1 METALILYTQA
12 DNTPYLVDLYEN
24 ENISLNYSFN
34 DIKDLKPRGNFS
46 RTFRIPF
53 TETNAKIFGFVQ
65 ENTFQFSGFN
75 PKRKINASI
84 TVDTIPIIDGYVQ
97 FKAAYT
103 SNGEVSDLEIVFFG
117 NVVDFFKTIGDADF
131 KNYIAGELTTDYPL
145 EVTYS
150 TFDTFDSN
158 IHFGL
163 TDRGNKWVGNSL
175 SDGRSIYYDP
185 NLSFD
190 TILQEI
196 AKPYDITPFVSARY
210 IFDKIFSLSG
220 FQFNEDDSTT
230 LAEQLDKMWI
240 PWTSEGNSMVMIGG
254 NGDQAVF
261 NVNSGVQDVEF
272 DSSDFT
278 LITLSDGSTIYSYPI
293 PALNVL
299 SDPGNNISGD
309 NIYTVPFSGLYTMS
323 AMVHVRNF
331 GGGAVSPFVFA
342 LNLAFLVTTPSGD
355 KFISAN
361 NLSNAVV
368 PLQGT
373 PLGYV
378 EFGLNGAYAT
388 LGETVD
394 TEYFLEFGSTV
405 ELILWYDDTM
415 NFAPIPANY
424 MKLLDNRPTPWG
436 NEPFSQNTNMQCI
449 SAQKGYGNLI
459 DWAVN
464 APVMKCSEFM
474 SSLFKMFN
482 LAVIPDD
489 VNQRLLTLK
498 PIQEYLGE
506 GSTKD
511 WSNKL
516 DISKD
521 ITLMSTADFQSQKNL
536 WTYKQSNDYLNNI
549 YNSQGDRVYGRLEL
563 VDPENDFATS
573 DYKVESLFFP
583 SPCALISNTD
593 FAIPKYI
600 NDSGT
605 YVAPGARILYK
616 TNDQMKVDIYDNET
630 NTFGAKFFY
639 LFNHYTSNIPTLADE
654 DLNFGQEISLQ
665 RIESQPW
672 KTLYARYW
680 NDYIADIYA
689 PDARILEGFFALEF
703 ADIYQFKYNDQ
714 IFIKDAYWRILEIS
728 DYVVGMQ
735 DSVKVKLIKIVSA
748 TPDCLLVPD
757 NVMNSNGTVP
767 FLDSNGDPAEA
778 TESCCKLY
786 GYLWVNDNCF
796 AKVPDGKERTL
807 QAGNDPKLTTRTPI
821 KVNNN
826 STLIST
832 PNNVINKSVIDTI
845 VYGTRNVVER
855 QVSNSLVGGTD
866 AKAINRGITIGS
878 GGDYAGEY
886 QSGIIQLTGRGD
898 FTNDT
903 TPITI
908 TNTGIYITMPDDC
921 VWYAKLM
928 LTVGQINLGID
939 GNGVVE
945 FNLHLATSAG
955 VLSIKDAIIVSE
967 NLETFSGRFE
977 FDIDISGLTFAPR
990 LLLKNDTYPQDNI
1003 FVAGQLIYN
1012 QFHYE

>member
-34 DIKDLKPRGNFS
+34 DIKDLTPRGNYS

-84 TVDTIPIIDGYVQ
+84 TVDTIPIIEGYVQ

-131 KNYIAGELTTDYPL
+131 KNYIASELQTDYPIEITFSTID
-145 EVTYS
+145 EVAAYT
-150 TFDTFDSN
+150 D
-158 IHFGL
+158 IQFGL

-185 NLSFD
+185 NLAYD
-190 TILQEI
+190 QILEEI
-196 AKPYDITPFVSARY
+196 VKPYELTPFVKSRY
-210 IFDKIFSLSG
+210 IFDKIFTLSG
-220 FQFNEDDSTT
+220 FQFNEANSTT

-240 PWTSEGNSMVMIGG
+240 PFTSEGNTMVMIGG
-254 NGDQAVF
+254 NGDQAVYK
-261 NVNSGVQDVEF
+261 VEGGIDDVGF
-272 DSSDFT
+272 DGTDFAPVT
-278 LITLSDGSTIYSYPI
+278 LADGTTIYSYTV
-293 PALNVL
+293 PAMSIVN
-299 SDPGNNISGD
+299 DPGTNVTGD
-309 NIYTVPFSGLYTMS
+309 NIYTAPFSGNYIINAVLS
-323 AMVHVRNF
+323 INQF
-331 GGGAVSPFVFA
+331 DLCIGGAV
-342 LNLAFLVTTPSGD
+342 LGFLRTTPSGD
-355 KFISAN
+355 KFITPVS
-361 NLSNAVV
+361 LSNTFTFGFFGQQTAAVS
-368 PLQGT
+368 
-373 PLGYV
+373 LGQTSTS
-378 EFGLNGAYAT
+378 EF
-388 LGETVD
+388 
-394 TEYFLEFGSTV
+394 FLEVGTTV
-405 ELILWYDDTM
+405 ELVLWGDFNITALPATALEFKDVSTEGT
-415 NFAPIPANY
+415 APF
-424 MKLLDNRPTPWG
+424 D
-436 NEPFSQNTNMQCI
+436 QNSNIECV
-449 SAQKGYGNLI
+449 SASKTYGNAI

-464 APVMKCSEFM
+464 APVMKCSEFI

-482 LAVIPDD
+482 LVVIPDD
-489 VNQRLLTLK
+489 INPRLLTLK
-498 PIQEYLGE
+498 PILEYLAE

-521 ITLMSTADFQSQKNL
+521 ITLTSTADYQAKKNL

-549 YNSQGDRVYGRLEL
+549 YNSQGNRVYGRLEL

-583 SPCALISNTD
+583 SPCALINNTD

-616 TNDQMKVDIYDNET
+616 TPDQMKVDIYDNET
-630 NTFGAKFFY
+630 NTFDSRFFY
-639 LFNHYTSNIPTLADE
+639 LFNHYTSNIPTIADE
-654 DLNFGQEISLQ
+654 DLNFGQEVSLQ

-714 IFIKDAYWRILEIS
+714 IFIKDAYWRILDIS

-735 DSVKVKLIKIVSA
+735 DTVKVKLIKMVSA
-748 TPDCLLVPD
+748 TPDCFLVPD
-757 NVMNSNGTVP
+757 TVMNSNGTVP
-767 FLDSNGDPAEA
+767 FLDGNGDPAAA
-778 TESCCKLY
+778 TEACCNLY

-796 AKVPDGKERTL
+796 AKVPDGKEKTL
-807 QAGNDPKLTTRTPI
+807 KAGNSNELLSPTPI
-821 KVNNN
+821 KVNDTT
-826 STLIST
+826 TLITT
-832 PNNVINKSVIDTI
+832 PNNTIDRSVLNTM
-845 VYGTRNVVER
+845 VYGERNTVER

-878 GGDYAGEY
+878 GGSYRGEY
-886 QSGIIQLTGRGD
+886 QSGVIQLIGSGD

-903 TPITI
+903 TPITL
-908 TNTGIYITMPDDC
+908 TNSGTYITMPDDA

-945 FNLHLATSAG
+945 FNLHLASSAG
-955 VLSIKDAIIVSE
+955 VLSVKDAIIVSE
-967 NLETFSGRFE
+967 NLETFSGNFQ
-977 FDIDISGLTFAPR
+977 FDVDIIGLTFAPR

-1003 FVAGQLIYN
+1003 FVGGQLIYN
-1012 QFHYE
+1012 QYHYE

>member
-34 DIKDLKPRGNFS
+34 DIKDLTPRGNYS

-53 TETNAKIFGFVQ
+53 TETNAKIFGFIQ

-103 SNGEVSDLEIVFFG
+103 TNGEVTDLEIVFFG

-131 KNYIAGELTTDYPL
+131 KNYIAGELTTDYPID
-145 EVTYS
+145 VTFS
-150 TFDTFDSN
+150 SIDTVAAYTD
-158 IHFGL
+158 IQFGL

-175 SDGRSIYYDP
+175 SDGRSIYVNP
-185 NLSFD
+185 FD
-190 TILQEI
+190 TSEAILAEI
-196 AKPYDITPFVSARY
+196 VKPFELTPFVLARY
-210 IFDKIFSLSG
+210 IFDKIFTLSG
-220 FQFNEDDSTT
+220 FQFNEANSTT
-230 LAEQLDKMWI
+230 LADQLDKMWI
-240 PWTSEGNSMVMIGG
+240 PWTSEGNTMVMIGG
-254 NGDQAVF
+254 NGDQAVYKVEGGID
-261 NVNSGVQDVEF
+261 NVGF
-272 DSSDFT
+272 
-278 LITLSDGSTIYSYPI
+278 DGSNFAPVTLADGTTIYSYTV
-293 PALNVL
+293 PAMTVIN
-299 SDPGNNISGD
+299 DPGSNVSGA
-309 NIYTVPFSGLYTMS
+309 NIYTAPFSGNYIINSVLSINTTL
-323 AMVHVRNF
+323 
-331 GGGAVSPFVFA
+331 GGIP
-342 LNLAFLVTTPSGD
+342 NLGLGFIVTTPIGD
-355 KFISAN
+355 KFITPVT
-361 NLSNAVV
+361 LSNIYIFSSSGNRAAAVS
-368 PLQGT
+368 
-373 PLGYV
+373 
-378 EFGLNGAYAT
+378 
-388 LGETVD
+388 LGETTTD
-394 TEYFLEFGSTV
+394 SYFLEVGATV
-405 ELILWYDDTM
+405 ELVLWCEVADITSV
-415 NFAPIPANY
+415 PAGVLVFKDLSTY
-424 MKLLDNRPTPWG
+424 GSPPY
-436 NEPFSQNTNMQCI
+436 NENSNITCI
-449 SAQKGYGNLI
+449 EASKTYGNAI

-464 APVMKCSEFM
+464 APIMKCSEFI

-482 LAVIPDD
+482 LVVIPDD
-489 VNQRLLTLK
+489 VNPKLLTLK

-521 ITLMSTADFQSQKNL
+521 ITITSTADYQAKKNL
-536 WTYKQSNDYLNNI
+536 WTYKASNDYLNNI
-549 YNSQGDRVYGRLEL
+549 YNSQGDRIYGRLEL
-563 VDPENDFATS
+563 VDPENDFATN

-583 SPCALISNTD
+583 SPCALINNTD
-593 FAIPKYI
+593 LAIPKYI
-600 NDSGT
+600 NDAGS

-616 TNDQMKVDIYDNET
+616 TADQIKIDIYDNET
-630 NTFGAKFFY
+630 GNFVSRFFP

-654 DLNFGQEISLQ
+654 DLNFGQEVSLQ

-689 PDARILEGFFALEF
+689 PDARIIEAYFALEF

-735 DSVKVKLIKIVSA
+735 DSVKVKLIKVVSA
-748 TPDCLLVPD
+748 QPDCLLIPD
-757 NVMNSNGTVP
+757 SVINANGTVP
-767 FLDSNGDPAEA
+767 FLDGDGNPAEA
-778 TESCCKLY
+778 TESCCNFY
-786 GYLWVNDNCF
+786 GYLWVGGNCF
-796 AKVPDGKERTL
+796 AKVPDGKEKTL
-807 QAGNDPKLTTRTPI
+807 KAGNSNELLLPNPV
-821 KVNNN
+821 KVTDAT
-826 STLIST
+826 TLIAT
-832 PNNVINKSVIDTI
+832 PNNNIDKSVLNSVI
-845 VYGTRNVVER
+845 YGENNVVTR
-855 QVSNSLVGGTD
+855 SVSNSLVGGTY
-866 AKAINRGITIGS
+866 AKAINRGVTIGS
-878 GGDYAGEY
+878 GGTYAGQY
-886 QSGIIQLTGRGD
+886 QSGIIQLNGSGD

-903 TPITI
+903 TPITL
-908 TNTGIYITMPDDC
+908 TNSSAYITMPDDS

-967 NLETFSGRFE
+967 NLETFSGNFQ

-1003 FVAGQLIYN
+1003 FVGGQLIYN
-1012 QFHYE
+1012 QYHYE

>member
-145 EVTYS
+145 DVTYS

-158 IHFGL
+158 IQFGL

-196 AKPYDITPFVSARY
+196 VKPYDITPFVSARY

-220 FQFNEDDSTT
+220 FQFNEAASTT
-230 LAEQLDKMWI
+230 LVDQLDKMWI
-240 PWTSEGNSMVMIGG
+240 PWTSEGNTLVMIGG
-254 NGDQAVF
+254 NGDQAVYRVEGGID
-261 NVNSGVQDVEF
+261 NVGF
-272 DSSDFT
+272 DGTDFAPVT
-278 LITLSDGSTIYSYPI
+278 LADGSTIYSYTV
-293 PALNVL
+293 PAMNVIN
-299 SDPGNNISGD
+299 DPGGNVTGS
-309 NIYTVPFSGLYTMS
+309 NIYTAPFSGLYTIN
-323 AMVHVRNF
+323 AVLNVNKFNF
-331 GGGAVSPFVFA
+331 VIPGAV
-342 LNLAFLVTTPSGD
+342 LGFLTTTLSGD
-355 KFISAN
+355 KFI
-361 NLSNAVV
+361 
-368 PLQGT
+368 T
-373 PLGYV
+373 PLSLGNFMN
-378 EFGLNGAYAT
+378 FGGASNTTGAVS
-388 LGETVD
+388 LGPTQTDSV
-394 TEYFLEFGSTV
+394 FLQAGTTV
-405 ELILWYDDTM
+405 ELVLWGDITVT
-415 NFAPIPANY
+415 AIPANALRFRDVSTY
-424 MKLLDNRPTPWG
+424 GT
-436 NEPFSQNTNMQCI
+436 EPFNQNSNIECI
-449 SAQKGYGNLI
+449 SAQKGYGNAI

-521 ITLMSTADFQSQKNL
+521 ITLMSTADFQAQKNL

-563 VDPENDFATS
+563 VDPENDFATD

-593 FAIPKYI
+593 FAIPKYT

-630 NTFGAKFFY
+630 NTFGSKFFY
-639 LFNHYTSNIPTLADE
+639 LFNHYTSNIPTISDE
-654 DLNFGQEISLQ
+654 DLNFGQEVSLH
-665 RIESQPW
+665 RIQSQPW
-672 KTLYARYW
+672 KTLYARFW
-680 NDYIADIYA
+680 NDYISDIYA

-757 NVMNSNGTVP
+757 SVMNSNGTVP
-767 FLDSNGDPAEA
+767 FLDANGDPAEA

-796 AKVPDGKERTL
+796 AKVPDGKEKPL
-807 QAGNDPKLTTRTPI
+807 KAGNAPELLTQTPI
-821 KVNNN
+821 KVNDVT
-826 STLIST
+826 TLITT
-832 PNNVINKSVIDTI
+832 PNNTIDRSVLDTV
-845 VYGTRNVVER
+845 VYGQKNVVTR
-855 QVSNSLVGGTD
+855 PVSNSLVGGTYG
-866 AKAINRGITIGS
+866 KAINSGVTIGS

-886 QSGIIQLTGRGD
+886 QSGIIQLKGSGD

-903 TPITI
+903 TPITL
-908 TNTGIYITMPDDC
+908 TNERSSYITMPDDC

-967 NLETFSGRFE
+967 NLETFSGRFQ
-977 FDIDISGLTFAPR
+977 FDIDISGLSFAPR
-990 LLLKNDTYPQDNI
+990 LLLKDDTYPQDNI

>member
-34 DIKDLKPRGNFS
+34 DIKDLTPRGNYS

-84 TVDTIPIIDGYVQ
+84 TVDTIPIIEGYVQ

-131 KNYIAGELTTDYPL
+131 KNYIASELQTDYPIEITFSTID
-145 EVTYS
+145 EVAAYT
-150 TFDTFDSN
+150 D
-158 IHFGL
+158 IQFGL

-185 NLSFD
+185 NLAYD
-190 TILQEI
+190 QILEEI
-196 AKPYDITPFVSARY
+196 VKPYEITPFISARY
-210 IFDKIFSLSG
+210 IFDKIFTLSG
-220 FQFNEDDSTT
+220 FQFNEANSTT
-230 LAEQLDKMWI
+230 LSDQLDKMWI
-240 PWTSEGNSMVMIGG
+240 PWTSEGNTMVMIGG
-254 NGDQAVF
+254 NGDQAVYKVEGGID
-261 NVNSGVQDVEF
+261 NVGF
-272 DSSDFT
+272 DGTDFAPVT
-278 LITLSDGSTIYSYPI
+278 LADGTTIYSYTV
-293 PALNVL
+293 PAMSIVN
-299 SDPGNNISGD
+299 DPGTNVTGD
-309 NIYTVPFSGLYTMS
+309 NIYTAPFSGNYIINAVLS
-323 AMVHVRNF
+323 INQF
-331 GGGAVSPFVFA
+331 DLCIGGAV
-342 LNLAFLVTTPSGD
+342 LGFLRTTPSGD
-355 KFISAN
+355 KFITPVS
-361 NLSNAVV
+361 LSNTFTFGFFGQQTAAVS
-368 PLQGT
+368 
-373 PLGYV
+373 LGQTSTS
-378 EFGLNGAYAT
+378 EF
-388 LGETVD
+388 
-394 TEYFLEFGSTV
+394 FLEVGTTV
-405 ELILWYDDTM
+405 ELVLWGDFNITALPATALEFKDVSTEGT
-415 NFAPIPANY
+415 APF
-424 MKLLDNRPTPWG
+424 D
-436 NEPFSQNTNMQCI
+436 QNSNIECV
-449 SAQKGYGNLI
+449 SASKTYGNAI

-464 APVMKCSEFM
+464 APVMKCSEFI

-482 LAVIPDD
+482 LVVIPDD
-489 VNQRLLTLK
+489 VNPKLLTLK

-521 ITLMSTADFQSQKNL
+521 ITLMSTADFQAQKNL
-536 WTYKQSNDYLNNI
+536 WTYKRSNDYLNNI

-563 VDPENDFATS
+563 VDAENDFATN
-573 DYKVESLFFP
+573 DYKVESFFFP
-583 SPCALISNTD
+583 SPCALINNTD

-605 YVAPGARILYK
+605 YVAPGPRILYK

-630 NTFGAKFFY
+630 NTFSSKFFY
-639 LFNHYTSNIPTLADE
+639 LFNHYTSNIPTIADE
-654 DLNFGQEISLQ
+654 DLNFGQEVSLQ

-672 KTLYARYW
+672 QTLYARYW
-680 NDYIADIYA
+680 NKYIADIYA

-714 IFIKDAYWRILEIS
+714 IFIKDAYWRILDIS

-735 DSVKVKLIKIVSA
+735 DTVKVKLIKMVSA
-748 TPDCLLVPD
+748 IPDCLLVPD
-757 NVMNSNGTVP
+757 SVMNANGTVP
-767 FLDSNGDPAEA
+767 FLDGNGDPAAA
-778 TESCCKLY
+778 TESCCNLY

-796 AKVPDGKERTL
+796 AKVPDGKEKTL
-807 QAGNDPKLTTRTPI
+807 KAGNSNELLSQTPI
-821 KVNNN
+821 KVNDAT
-826 STLIST
+826 TLIAT
-832 PNNVINKSVIDTI
+832 PNNTIDRSVLNTI
-845 VYGTRNVVER
+845 VYGERNTVER

-866 AKAINRGITIGS
+866 AKAINSGVTIGS
-878 GGDYAGEY
+878 GGTYAGEY
-886 QSGIIQLTGRGD
+886 QSGIIQLKGEGD

-903 TPITI
+903 TPITL
-908 TNTGIYITMPDDC
+908 TNFGNYITMPDDC

-928 LTVGQINLGID
+928 LTVAQINLGID

-955 VLSIKDAIIVSE
+955 VLSVKDAIIVSE
-967 NLETFSGRFE
+967 NLETFSGNFE

-1003 FVAGQLIYN
+1003 FVGGQLIYN
-1012 QFHYE
+1012 QYHYE